1 MAVQEQGLTLLH
13 LACLLG
19 DARLAKA
26 CLTVVI
32 SPLPPNIQS
41 RSGLT
46 ALEMAAAQGNTRLMD
61 VLLKAGA
68 HAPKSIL
75 VAASVGK
82 AYTGTL
88 GGGTVHLN

>member
-1 MAVQEQGLTLLH
+1 M
-13 LACLLG
+13 
-19 DARLAKA
+19 
-26 CLTVVI
+26 VI

-41 RSGLT
+41 WSGLT
-46 ALEMAAAQGNTRLMD
+46 AMEVAAAQGNTRLMD
-61 VLLKAGA
+61 VLLKAGS

-88 GGGTVHLN
+88 GGGMAHLN